1 MNLRAGAL
9 RAGWERGH
17 FRGGDRHHQP
27 FSFTLKN
34 FSPLEIVK
42 LIFWHLPSKIFMGET
57 PQQPACSPGADRS
70 LCWAEVHH
78 QPFSPLPSKIYL
90 AGWARP
96 SPRGWDQQKIL
107 RLRGGRV
114 GVPTTGRED
123 GSAQSR
129 LPATR
134 WPPEVS
140 SGRGRFL
147 NLRAGALRAGWERGH
162 FRGGDR
168 HHQPFSF
175 TLKNFSPLEIVK
187 LIFWHLPS
195 KIFMGETPQQPA
207 CSPGADRSLCW
218 AEVHHQPFSPLP
230 SKIYLAGWARPSP
243 RGWDQQKI
251 LRLRGGRVG
260 VPTTGREDGSAQSRL
275 PATRWP
281 PEVSRESTF

>member
-1 MNLRAGAL
+1 MVELSLCPLDQALIQPGSSPRLFLLVVRQLFQEQTPLIYRIRYPHSVTPSNECFSRPSGRGRFLNLRAGAL

-17 FRGGDRHHQP
+17 FRGGDRHRQP

-90 AGWARP
+90 AGRARP

-114 GVPTTGRED
+114 GVPTTGRKD

-134 WPPEVS
+134 
-140 SGRGRFL
+140 
-147 NLRAGALRAGWERGH
+147 
-162 FRGGDR
+162 
-168 HHQPFSF
+168 
-175 TLKNFSPLEIVK
+175 
-187 LIFWHLPS
+187 
-195 KIFMGETPQQPA
+195 
-207 CSPGADRSLCW
+207 
-218 AEVHHQPFSPLP
+218 
-230 SKIYLAGWARPSP
+230 
-243 RGWDQQKI
+243 
-251 LRLRGGRVG
+251 
-260 VPTTGREDGSAQSRL
+260 
-275 PATRWP
+275 
-281 PEVSRESTF
+281 

>member
-17 FRGGDRHHQP
+17 FRGGDRHRQP

-90 AGWARP
+90 AGRARP

-114 GVPTTGRED
+114 GVPMTGRED

-134 WPPEVS
+134 WPGKVS
-140 SGRGRFL
+140 GKKASG
-147 NLRAGALRAGWERGH
+147 E
-162 FRGGDR
+162 
-168 HHQPFSF
+168 HHVAANPPIRIPISRPGCQ
-175 TLKNFSPLEIVK
+175 TCPL
-187 LIFWHLPS
+187 
-195 KIFMGETPQQPA
+195 Q
-207 CSPGADRSLCW
+207 
-218 AEVHHQPFSPLP
+218 
-230 SKIYLAGWARPSP
+230 
-243 RGWDQQKI
+243 
-251 LRLRGGRVG
+251 
-260 VPTTGREDGSAQSRL
+260 GS
-275 PATRWP
+275 T
-281 PEVSRESTF
+281 SRESI